1 MWKHITNRNIE
12 VDDKVPNGDELI
24 SVVDVTTKS
33 FGDEA
38 AKDLKTKLKNLCVD
52 V

>member
-38 AKDLKTKLKNLCVD
+38 AKDLKTKLKILFY
-52 V
+52 